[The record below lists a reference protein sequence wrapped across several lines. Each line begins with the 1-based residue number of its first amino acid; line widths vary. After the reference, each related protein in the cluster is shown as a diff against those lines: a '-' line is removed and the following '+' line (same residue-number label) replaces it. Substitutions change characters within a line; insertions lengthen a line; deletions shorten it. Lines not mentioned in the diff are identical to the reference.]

1 MFCCRALIFIM
12 RSEKFI
18 VLDRVWKL
26 KCIIT
31 DTRFICIS
39 LRICEYPFIGRRA
52 VDRSSIYVFSA
63 LIFPY
68 SISFRMGQLIFR
80 VVHFFKQV
88 VVEDVENQ
96 KKIVTWHQNQIYT
109 SFFISTFFLR
119 SISIIY
125 RCSTVQDTLLDEMKT
140 LG

>member
-63 LIFPY
+63 LIFSY
-68 SISFRMGQLIFR
+68 FISFRMGQLIFR

-125 RCSTVQDTLLDEMKT
+125 RCSTVQDILINEMKT

>member
-1 MFCCRALIFIM
+1 MFCCRALIFII
-12 RSEKFI
+12 RPKKFI

-63 LIFPY
+63 LIFSY
-68 SISFRMGQLIFR
+68 FISFRMGQLIFR

-125 RCSTVQDTLLDEMKT
+125 RCSTVQDTLLNEMKT